1 MFRRRSSLFLHV
13 NNPPDPNAHPT
24 LWEHRLRQRR
34 PISQNPFVPEKPESR
49 DYEIGVVETPGIS
62 EQHAIKFDVP
72 SDATKEDSIEDV
84 GSENKNMDEEW
95 GAQPPKWLTLFY
107 DLAWTATFAS
117 LTSNNKFKEPWDS
130 ISYIVFFTI
139 AWWLWASQVFYS
151 VDFYTDDWFHLLIV
165 FGQLIIF
172 GALAATTRGFDVSDY
187 ILQSPGSEELES
199 FDIATIKPER
209 FSAERVAKIS
219 LGVITIVVATSR
231 LLLLVQHLR
240 VAAYAKFTSRSER
253 YPLRLLVVPA
263 SLVIS
268 TALFFAAYA
277 VTKKHGEEPYGA
289 KIKFILWGVAI
300 LVEVIAHVLRF
311 QWDIN
316 DGVRLRS
323 HGSIADRLGDITAI
337 ILGEG
342 INAIAGTF
350 YAIEKAPGF
359 GTPVGTG
366 IICCAIIVFFL
377 AYLYFEGAAPLGSVR
392 RRAAW
397 ALMHLPWLLSVIL
410 LLEGAFK
417 NQLLLYSFLTT
428 INYLM
433 SNIDYITSAESGA
446 MDPAVWNATAQLLFL
461 QAGLQY
467 EDQYNQY
474 ENLLNSTEIAYN
486 GTNIDPEYS
495 NEFIVSYVWYYRAVM
510 SASINSYI
518 TFMDNETISD
528 ETQKTISQ
536 YLRNFTFTCQD
547 VLGTAE
553 TETGSVV
560 YDVLTDLIKP
570 TLDNARYIMALC
582 GLTFICLGTM
592 NLIQSWPRDRFQWAS
607 IISRYAMGF
616 VMMLLLV
623 LNVGKYQK
631 PWYVE
636 DVPYSKLAAFLRWID
651 TNWVLPTLALA
662 YAIQFIVDTGIVYAA
677 VRFSRKSKP
686 AEEQVEKNK

>member
-1 MFRRRSSLFLHV
+1 
-13 NNPPDPNAHPT
+13 
-24 LWEHRLRQRR
+24 
-34 PISQNPFVPEKPESR
+34 
-49 DYEIGVVETPGIS
+49 
-62 EQHAIKFDVP
+62 
-72 SDATKEDSIEDV
+72 
-84 GSENKNMDEEW
+84 MDEEW

-130 ISYIVFFTI
+130 VSYIVFFII

-172 GALAATTRGFDVSDY
+172 GALAATTRGFDVSNY
-187 ILQSPGSEELES
+187 ILQSPGSDKLES
-199 FDIATIKPER
+199 FDIATITPER
-209 FSAERVAKIS
+209 FSAERVTELS
-219 LGVITIVVATSR
+219 LGVITIAVATSR

-240 VAAYAKFTSRSER
+240 VAIYAKFTSRSER

-263 SLVIS
+263 SLVVS
-268 TALFFAAYA
+268 TGLFFAAYA
-277 VTKKHGEEPYGA
+277 VTKMHGEESHGA
-289 KIKFILWGVAI
+289 IVKFILWGIAI

-359 GTPVGTG
+359 SGPAGTG
-366 IICCAIIVFFL
+366 IICSAIIVFFL
-377 AYLYFEGAAPLGSVR
+377 TYLYFEGAAPLGTVR

-410 LLEGAFK
+410 LLEGVK
-417 NQLLLYSFLTT
+417 NQLLLSSFLST
-428 INYLM
+428 IFYLLERLNYMM
-433 SNIDYITSAESGA
+433 SPDTDT
-446 MDPAVWNATAQLLFL
+446 MDPAEWNNTMQHLLL

-467 EDQYNQY
+467 DDQIAQY
-474 ENLLNSTEIAYN
+474 KTLLNSTEIVNN
-486 GTNIDPEYS
+486 GTDLIPGFTNDDVAL
-495 NEFIVSYVWYYRAVM
+495 NVWYTRLLM
-510 SASINSYI
+510 SGSIYNYI
-518 TFMDNETISD
+518 NFMDNETISD

-536 YLRNFTFTCQD
+536 YLHNFTVTFQD
-547 VLGTAE
+547 LQSND
-553 TETGSVV
+553 SVIL
-560 YDVLTDLIKP
+560 DVLTDLIKP
-570 TLDNARYIMALC
+570 TLNNARYIMALC
-582 GLTFICLGTM
+582 GLTFICLATM

-623 LNVGKYQK
+623 LNVGKYQS
-631 PWYVE
+631 PFPSG
-636 DVPYSKLAAFLRWID
+636 DVPYSQVAAFLRWID

-686 AEEQVEKNK
+686 AEEQVEKSK